1 MKDKLNYL
9 PFGKKNYQLMI
20 IGAVILAIGFITMA
34 LDTEPYGFGTLGL
47 WVGPIIIL
55 AGFVVEIFALLHTP
69 KDK

>member
-1 MKDKLNYL
+1 
-9 PFGKKNYQLMI
+9 MI